1 MNNDIKPWEPYFPNY
16 VELYYVGYDSNLNNN
31 TDTLAKCVTDNNL
44 YPISESIDDW
54 WDFPEGT
61 YLEEMKRQMMR
72 DGLEWD
78 DDWDDEV
85 IEKLRD
91 VDESDAVKGL
101 LNNTSDLNC
110 YYDLGYDVDEPFGA
124 DEEEQEE
131 EIDGICKVLNIAKD
145 SPMRKKVA
153 NVYYNASY
161 GGRLRIYFPA
171 GLMSLLSGNGWDG
184 EKEDF
189 GSIKFK
195 GKFRVVI
202 IDTVNGSGDFE
213 DDVEL
218 DVEYDFDRTLLGI
231 SDEDHY
237 GFEEIFG
244 DDCDICHCETPVF
257 EKETKS
263 EAIHVESESLRQERE
278 KQQKYNETFK
288 SGKCTCGDKDM
299 NRHRNIEYS
308 NFFPCGWHC
317 PHCGMFWP
325 D

>member
-1 MNNDIKPWEPYFPNY
+1 MGNDIKPWEPYFPNY
-16 VELYYVGYDSNLNNN
+16 VELYYVDYNSNLDNN
-31 TDTLAKCVTDNNL
+31 TDTLAKCVADNNL

-61 YLEEMKRQMMR
+61 YLEEMKRRMMR

-91 VDESDAVKGL
+91 VDESDAIKGL

-110 YYDLGYDVDEPFGA
+110 YFDLGYDVDEPFGA

-131 EIDGICKVLNIAKD
+131 EIDGICKALNIAKD
-145 SPMRKKVA
+145 SPMRQKVA
-153 NVYYNASY
+153 SIYYNASY

-218 DVEYDFDRTLLGI
+218 DVEYDFDRTLLGL
-231 SDEDHY
+231 SNEDHY

-244 DDCDICHCETPVF
+244 DNCGISHCETPVF

-263 EAIHVESESLRQERE
+263 EALHIESESLREERE

-308 NFFPCGWHC
+308 NIFPCGWHC